1 MLVAT
6 DLERGCA
13 LGDSGGQPGRE
24 EQGILHGFVV
34 ELCGLLAESSPCYIS
49 SGEALPRVQGG
60 RFQNDKSS
68 VSKKKMPRNSINSD
82 IKNPF
87 LSSRFAA
94 SRVRGGTRTLDVV
107 VGPVPTGPSC
117 PPPWLHASGSL
128 RTDRLAAEQ
137 VASLGELATPWKEQ
151 ALY

>member
-6 DLERGCA
+6 GLERGSA
-13 LGDSGGQPGRE
+13 LGDSGGQPGHK
-24 EQGILHGFVV
+24 EQGILRGFVV
-34 ELCGLLAESSPCYIS
+34 ELCGLLAKSLPCYIS
-49 SGEALPRVQGG
+49 SEEALPRVQGG

-68 VSKKKMPRNSINSD
+68 VLKKKMPRNSINSNVE
-82 IKNPF
+82 NPF
-87 LSSRFAA
+87 LSGRFAA
-94 SRVRGGTRTLDVV
+94 SRVRGGTWTLDAV
-107 VGPVPTGPSC
+107 VGPGPPAPSC